1 MLKGQIARL
10 LIEQGRA
17 QAPLGSSLPKFS
29 CISQDN
35 IYFLK
40 KDEIVYL
47 HFIRFFFLM
56 WSIFLK
62 PLLNL
67 LQYCFCFFVLFFWP
81 QCMWDLNSLTRDR
94 TLNS

>member
-1 MLKGQIARL
+1 MLQGQIARL

-47 HFIRFFFLM
+47 HFIRFFFNVEHLFKVF
-56 WSIFLK
+56 IEFVTI
-62 PLLNL
+62 LLL
-67 LQYCFCFFVLFFWP
+67 FFCFVFLAPMHVG
-81 QCMWDLNSLTRDR
+81 S
-94 TLNS
+94 

>member
-47 HFIRFFFLM
+47 HFIRFFF
-56 WSIFLK
+56 F
-62 PLLNL
+62 
-67 LQYCFCFFVLFFWP
+67 
-81 QCMWDLNSLTRDR
+81 
-94 TLNS
+94 